1 MSTDDQPTRSPRQR
15 LLKWFIDAALAER
28 EYIGLKSCVSCFL
41 RRPVSA
47 AEGRC
52 RICDRNRI
60 VLGLLGGGGTCTGLA
75 LGAFSGGWWLGWL
88 GAIAGSVIG
97 AVTGGMLLVLLAA
110 RGLR

>member
-1 MSTDDQPTRSPRQR
+1 MSC
-15 LLKWFIDAALAER
+15 
-28 EYIGLKSCVSCFL
+28 GLM
-41 RRPVSA
+41 RPVSA
-47 AEGRC
+47 TEGRC

-75 LGAFSGGWWLGWL
+75 LGAVAGGLWLGWP

-97 AVTGGMLLVLLAA
+97 AVTGGILLVLLAV

>member
-1 MSTDDQPTRSPRQR
+1 MSC
-15 LLKWFIDAALAER
+15 
-28 EYIGLKSCVSCFL
+28 GLM
-41 RRPVSA
+41 RPVSA

-75 LGAFSGGWWLGWL
+75 LGAVAGGWWLGWP

-97 AVTGGMLLVLLAA
+97 AVTVGMLVGVLTARVFMTRRNAA
-110 RGLR
+110 RGSGTRRNQAP